1 MHRSDFRAAGGKR
14 QGIEEVTVERHFD
27 EELHALDEK
36 LLTMARLV
44 EESIAL
50 AVKSLK
56 DRNEAY
62 AQDVLKREAPIN
74 LLDVDIDELCMRLLA
89 LRQPMASDLR
99 FITAGMKIGA
109 ELERMGDLAVN
120 IAEVTLDLL
129 KVPPLKPLIDI
140 PRMAAVAQSMVKDSL
155 NAFVNRDEKLA
166 REVCLRDDEVDSLND
181 QIFREVLTYMMND
194 PTTINRAVGLILVG
208 RHLERIADHAT
219 NIGEDVIFMV
229 AGKTI
234 KHHIEEIRRAAP
246 AKTT

>member
-1 MHRSDFRAAGGKR
+1 M
-14 QGIEEVTVERHFD
+14 ERHFD
-27 EELHALDEK
+27 EELQSLNEK
-36 LLTMARLV
+36 LLRMARLV

-56 DRNEAY
+56 DRNEIF
-62 AQDVLKREAPIN
+62 AQDVLKREGPIN
-74 LLDVDIDELCMRLLA
+74 LLDIDVDEQCMKLLA

-99 FITAGMKIGA
+99 FITSGMKIGT

-120 IAEVTLDLL
+120 IAEVTLGLL
-129 KVPPLKPLIDI
+129 RLPELKPLIDI
-140 PRMAAVAQSMVKDSL
+140 PRMAAVAQGMVKDSL

-166 REVCLRDDEVDSLND
+166 RDVCLRDDEVDSLNN
-181 QIFREVLTYMMND
+181 QVFRELLTYMMDD

-234 KHHIEEIRRAAP
+234 KHHIEEIRREAA
-246 AKTT
+246 AKAG